1 MNFFHAVLQ
10 VQNHSYN
17 YGFRGIRM
25 HTSGHMHAAWIELI
39 IGHAGT
45 TLKLKSVCIY
55 NLHAWP
61 WEIDWR
67 FDHSYMNGS

>member
-1 MNFFHAVLQ
+1 
-10 VQNHSYN
+10 
-17 YGFRGIRM
+17 M